1 MVVLCISQVIITV
14 CSWICRLVWY
24 FFGENIANRCFGFDF
39 SCGRCQ
45 ATYIT
50 AVDHYFSLEH
60 LVNVFA
66 WVIAEVGF
74 CWCFRV
80 RLVEKGG
87 WAGSSLAWCHTAWYW
102 LCVLGCSTRAA
113 WQLMGLH
120 ATENSTAAQ
129 WFKWKEVQVL
139 HFYAVCQFLML
150 GIILFLLLGFD
161 FPFPAL
167 FPSCTQKN
175 QITILD
181 VYQTCLQ
188 FLS

>member
-1 MVVLCISQVIITV
+1 MHFPGDNYSLQLNL
-14 CSWICRLVWY
+14 WFGLV
-24 FFGENIANRCFGFDF
+24 FFGENIANRCFAFDF

-45 ATYIT
+45 ATYTT

-74 CWCFRV
+74 WWCFRV

-87 WAGSSLAWCHTAWYW
+87 WAA
-102 LCVLGCSTRAA
+102 
-113 WQLMGLH
+113 MGLH
-120 ATENSTAAQ
+120 TTENSTAAQ

-139 HFYAVCQFLML
+139 HFCAVCQFLVL